1 MLEETKRRYMNLP
14 EVKAKTKV
22 VDRREES
29 ASRMKRAKEYDSVSD
44 RFAEFAHR

>member
-1 MLEETKRRYMNLP
+1 MNLP

-29 ASRMKRAKEYDSVSD
+29 AKRVQRAKEYDSVSMNP
-44 RFAEFAHR
+44 FFPYAYS